1 MTKDKMKLINRITTI
16 IVLIAFIVGV
26 LFKMQSLM
34 IILCLIDIIGIWILY
49 IMLYPNIHLFG
60 AKSEKDFKLP
70 WIGLIVSLI
79 ILLLV
84 TYSSNFDNSCYFI
97 SIFPIVVILI
107 IPYINKLIKIK
118 SLDSKRF
125 LNVIGSAIFI
135 AFSISIPFNKLFP
148 IVNTSRM
155 KVQVLSKNYASAAD
169 SEKTFALYLK
179 VDNTVKK
186 FVVSKKKYY
195 NTKEE
200 DYVLIERRENL
211 LGMIFYEVY

>member
-1 MTKDKMKLINRITTI
+1 MTRDKMRFINRVSTI
-16 IVLIAFIVGV
+16 IVFIAFIVGV
-26 LFKMQSLM
+26 LFKMTNLM
-34 IILCLIDIIGIWILY
+34 IILCLIDIIGTWVLY

-60 AKSEKDFKLP
+60 AKNDEDFKLP
-70 WIGLIVSLI
+70 WIGLIFSLI
-79 ILLLV
+79 ILLV
-84 TYSSNFDNSCYFI
+84 ITYYSNFDNSSYFI
-97 SIFPIVVILI
+97 SIIPFVVLLM

-125 LNVIGSAIFI
+125 VYVLGSAVVI
-135 AFSISIPFNKLFP
+135 AFSITIPFNKLFP
-148 IVNTSRM
+148 IVNTSRV
-155 KVQVLSKNYASAAD
+155 KVQVLSKNYASAKD
-169 SEKTFALYLK
+169 SEKSFALYLK

>member
-1 MTKDKMKLINRITTI
+1 MTKDKVKLINKITTI

-26 LFKMQSLM
+26 LFKMQYLM
-34 IILCLIDIIGIWILY
+34 IILCLIDIISIWILY
-49 IMLYPNIHLFG
+49 IMLYPNIYLFG
-60 AKSEKDFKLP
+60 MKSEDDFKLP
-70 WIGLIVSLI
+70 WIGLIISLI
-79 ILLLV
+79 ILFVV

-97 SIFPIVVILI
+97 SITPFVVIFM

-118 SLDSKRF
+118 RLDSKRF
-125 LNVIGSAIFI
+125 LYVLGSAII
-135 AFSISIPFNKLFP
+135 ISFAITIPFNKLFP
-148 IVNTSRM
+148 IINTSRV
-155 KVQVLSKNYASAAD
+155 KVQVLSKNYASVKD
-169 SEKTFALYLK
+169 SEKSFALYLR

-211 LGMIFYEVY
+211 LGMIFYEIY

>member
-1 MTKDKMKLINRITTI
+1 MTKEKMRNINKISTI
-16 IVLIAFIVGV
+16 IVLIAFVVGV
-26 LFKMQSLM
+26 LLKMESLM

-49 IMLYPNIHLFG
+49 IKLYPNIHLFG
-60 AKSEKDFKLP
+60 AKNENDFKLP
-70 WIGLIVSLI
+70 WIGLIISLI
-79 ILLLV
+79 ISLLI

-97 SIFPIVVILI
+97 SISPFVVILM

-125 LNVIGSAIFI
+125 LYVLGASIVI
-135 AFSISIPFNKLFP
+135 AFSITIPFNKLFP
-148 IVNTSRM
+148 VIHTSRV
-155 KVQVLSKNYASAAD
+155 KVQVLSKNYASAKD
-169 SEKTFALYLK
+169 SEKSFALYLK

-186 FVVSKKKYY
+186 FIVSKKKYY

-211 LGMIFYEVY
+211 LGMIFYEIY